1 MRHLAAT
8 LIVLL
13 AVFTGAAAHAQLIGD
28 GTQVTCGSMTRG
40 SMENSTVPV
49 ICGVPPE
56 QMVEM
61 MRLAASP
68 NAADHDR
75 LIAQLHAI
83 LPANSRFPAEAV
95 ARFLAILH
103 EQPVE
108 DTKLADRFAQIV
120 EEHVR
125 LLEEVRAFRVNDP
138 EVQALR
144 DDAAAALQG
153 VPNHDLARAKLEEA
167 RQMVRAKRQA
177 VAKVLADQQREE
189 ARLVREQAGVEAS
202 RLRSAEAARLYEQA
216 VGLLPAEDHDQR
228 GTDLVSAC
236 LRWTDQGRDHGD
248 NQALTT
254 AITDCRAALEENTR
268 ERAPL
273 EWARTQLDLG
283 VALVRLGERE
293 SGTEHLNAAVTAF
306 RAALEEN
313 TRERAPLE
321 WARTQL
327 DLGVALVR
335 LGECESGTEHLNAA
349 VTAFR
354 AALEEN
360 TRERVP
366 LEWARTQLALGVAL
380 ETLGERESGTEHLNA
395 AVTAFRA
402 ALEENTRERVPLEWA
417 MTQLA
422 LDSALARLG
431 ELRAAPRQPAPTS
444 LPASGTIVMR
454 HAGNIHVSPQG
465 EILRVEPRGKELRV
479 FGKAPGGWLQI
490 GDTEANGWVHSSM
503 IQRR

>member
-108 DTKLADRFAQIV
+108 DTKLADRFAQIA

-125 LLEEVRAFRVNDP
+125 LLEEVRAFRVNDT

-144 DDAAAALQG
+144 DAAAAALQG

-167 RQMVRAKRQA
+167 RHLVHAKRQV

-273 EWARTQLDLG
+273 EWARTQLDLA
-283 VALVRLGERE
+283 VALVR
-293 SGTEHLNAAVTAF
+293 H
-306 RAALEEN
+306 
-313 TRERAPLE
+313 
-321 WARTQL
+321 
-327 DLGVALVR
+327 
-335 LGECESGTEHLNAA
+335 
-349 VTAFR
+349 
-354 AALEEN
+354 
-360 TRERVP
+360 
-366 LEWARTQLALGVAL
+366 
-380 ETLGERESGTEHLNA
+380 GERESGTEHLNA

-479 FGKAPGGWLQI
+479 FGEAPGGWLQI